1 MSSSSDD
8 QFDESIS
15 SDKEMMESESD
26 EQLLNNEEPAS
37 NNGSKQMKKH
47 KKSYDP
53 RYAFP
58 TNEEKQMMRDADMD
72 VEVSMIELE
81 VGKCLC
87 FHSSRQDSLLTAL
100 M

>member
-8 QFDESIS
+8 QYDEAIS

-26 EQLLNNEEPAS
+26 EQLLNDEDAVAKKE
-37 NNGSKQMKKH
+37 SKPMKKH

-81 VGKCLC
+81 VRPCEC
-87 FHSSRQDSLLTAL
+87 AHSSRQSSMLTV
-100 M
+100 